1 LSRIRGL
8 DELDALRSRCIA
20 EAVALPPEAVGF
32 RPSSDGWS
40 VAQVLHH
47 LCRVEEFL
55 VEILQRPPS
64 PGSSR
69 PTPRERLGAL
79 IVKGIFTFGLK
90 VRMPTQRVAPDPDPP
105 LQDTVRRWEK
115 AGRKVRA
122 GLEGLADPRQTV
134 MRHPVAGPLDAEGTA
149 AFLVDHVKH
158 HVRQLDRIRRTPGFP
173 AGPLETPS

>member
-1 LSRIRGL
+1 MSPLQRL

-32 RPSSDGWS
+32 RPSPDSWC

-47 LCRVEEFL
+47 LCLVEEFL

-79 IVKGIFTFGLK
+79 IVKGIFTFGLR
-90 VRMPTQRVAPDPDPP
+90 VRMPTRRVAPDPDPQ
-105 LQDTVRRWEK
+105 LQDTVRRWEE

-122 GLEGLADPRQTV
+122 RLEGLADSRQTV
-134 MRHPVAGPLDAEGTA
+134 MRHPVAGPLDSQGTV
-149 AFLVDHVKH
+149 AFLLDHLKH

-173 AGPLETPS
+173 DPIPETPS